1 MSFHDLREF
10 ISFLEKRNLLVR
22 IKAEVDP
29 KLEVTEILN
38 RLLAK
43 KGPAVIFEN
52 VKGSNIPIVA
62 NLFGTVERAAMALDT
77 TPDGLT
83 EIGEFLASVKQPKPP
98 KGIVDAIKKLPFYK
112 HLLSLTPKT
121 VRHGECQ
128 EAVLE
133 GDDADLT
140 K

>member
-1 MSFHDLREF
+1 MNLRGKMPFHDLREF

-52 VKGSNIPIVA
+52 VKCSYIHIVA
-62 NLFGTVERAAMALDT
+62 NLFGTVERAAMGLDT
-77 TPDGLT
+77 NPEGLT

-98 KGIVDAIKKLPFYK
+98 KGIVGASKKL
-112 HLLSLTPKT
+112 
-121 VRHGECQ
+121 
-128 EAVLE
+128 
-133 GDDADLT
+133 
-140 K
+140 